1 MLGQRIAC
9 LVTAS
14 ATVLAVVAAAC
25 GGGSAIAAEPASNR
39 DLRIHDPTPP
49 LRDAAGEWWIFGTG
63 PRLLAARSPDLVA
76 WERQP
81 SPLAS
86 PPAWAAE
93 VAPGNRRHHY
103 WAPDVIRVGDRVL
116 LYFSV
121 SEFGKQ
127 TSAIGLATARTP
139 AGPWTDRGIVVRSR
153 PGDPYNAI
161 DPTMLMDEGRLW
173 MAFGSF
179 WQGIYLIELDP
190 ETGLRIDPSSIPV
203 RLAWAREIEAAT
215 LHRRGEW
222 YYLFVNHG
230 LCCRG
235 VRSTYRIVVGRSRGI
250 TGPYLDDQE
259 KPLLQAGGRLVAET
273 TGSCIGPGHIGLFQV
288 GHATLASMHFY
299 DGDREG
305 RPTLAIRPVGW
316 TDVGWPELIS
326 E

>member
-1 MLGQRIAC
+1 MLRHRLVC

-14 ATVLAVVAAAC
+14 ATTLGVVAVAGGFRAAVAAAP
-25 GGGSAIAAEPASNR
+25 AARR
-39 DLRIHDPTPP
+39 DLRIHDPTSP
-49 LRDAAGEWWIFGTG
+49 LQDSAGDWWIFGTG
-63 PRLLAARSPDLVA
+63 SLLLAARSPDLVT

-81 SPLAS
+81 SPLVS

-103 WAPDVIRVGDRVL
+103 WAPDVIRVGDRL
-116 LYFSV
+116 LLAYSV

-127 TSAIGLATARTP
+127 TSAIGLVTAATP
-139 AGPWTDRGIVVRSR
+139 AGPWTDRGVVVRSQ

-179 WQGIYLIELDP
+179 WEGIYLIELDP
-190 ETGLRIDPSSIPV
+190 ETGLRIDPSSAPA

-250 TGPYLDDQE
+250 TGPYLDDE
-259 KPLLQAGGRLVAET
+259 GRSLLEAGGRLVLET
-273 TGSCIGPGHIGLFQV
+273 TGSFIGPGHIGLFQV
-288 GHATLASMHFY
+288 DAATMASMHFY
-299 DGDREG
+299 DGEREG

-316 TDVGWPELIS
+316 TDDGWPEVS
-326 E
+326 AE

>member
-1 MLGQRIAC
+1 MLGHRIVC

-14 ATVLAVVAAAC
+14 ATALGVVAVAGGFGAAAAATP
-25 GGGSAIAAEPASNR
+25 GGRR

-49 LRDAAGEWWIFGTG
+49 LQDSAGDWWMFGTG
-63 PRLLAARSPDLVA
+63 PLLLATRSPDLVA

-103 WAPDVIRVGDRVL
+103 WAPDVLRIGDRLL
-116 LYFSV
+116 LYYSV

-139 AGPWTDRGIVVRSR
+139 AGPWTEHGIVVRSQ

-179 WQGIYLIELDP
+179 WQGIYLVELDP
-190 ETGLRIDPSSIPV
+190 ETGLRIDPPPQPV

-250 TGPYLDDQE
+250 TGPYLDDE
-259 KPLLQAGGRLVAET
+259 GRSLLEAGGRLVLET
-273 TGSCIGPGHIGLFQV
+273 TGSFIGPGHIGLFQI
-288 GHATLASMHFY
+288 GGATMASLHFY

-316 TDVGWPELIS
+316 TDDGWPELS
-326 E
+326 AE